1 MVDIFSRSGSPR
13 PQDEGAQRLIG
24 ENRQTIERLADQ
36 ISGGGYSR
44 ARAADAERR
53 KKPVPAGLM
62 IHDLGAGRAETA
74 PKPYIRVS
82 PNNRVVVVD
91 GETGRQMHFLGELR
105 RLDGRRCFVL
115 ATRENRFFSPV
126 EDGIGAVLADL
137 DGREIAGSSAAEREL
152 AAEIAQ
158 RLGLD

>member
-1 MVDIFSRSGSPR
+1 MRGRRPSASGDASGR
-13 PQDEGAQRLIG
+13 VRRELQVEAEEQRVAL
-24 ENRQTIERLADQ
+24 RLRTV
-36 ISGGGYSR
+36 G
-44 ARAADAERR
+44 AADAERR